1 MSRSAGAVLVLVFAV
16 LAAQPAAAEA
26 QTLRAFSTARQFHG
40 DTRLAVTI
48 DYAAGALTVTPGA
61 GRHLYRMQLAFDP
74 GRFQPLSEF
83 DASAAA
89 VRLGAEPLSGAVLR
103 VASPDARIQN
113 AVIELSPRVDLSVRL
128 SLGAVDGAVE
138 LGGLRITD
146 LHMTSGP
153 SRAALRF
160 SRPNAI
166 RCGTATIEAG
176 AAELLVVGLGNS
188 RCERIDVEGGIGKLT
203 LDFGG
208 EWREN
213 ADVSVRMTVGE
224 LVIRL
229 PRDIGVQLSL
239 DRFLAAFQP
248 AGLERRGTTFVS
260 PGYDAATR
268 QLDIALTTAV
278 GGVRIEWID

>member
-1 MSRSAGAVLVLVFAV
+1 MNRLAGGLAVMAA
-16 LAAQPAAAEA
+16 LAALPATARA
-26 QTLRAFSTARQFHG
+26 QSVRSFVTARQIHG
-40 DTRLAVTI
+40 ETRLGVTV
-48 DYAAGALTVTPGA
+48 DYAAGALTVTPGTGA
-61 GRHLYRMQLAFDP
+61 HLYRMQLAFDP
-74 GRFQPLSEF
+74 RRFQPLSAF
-83 DASAAA
+83 DASAGA
-89 VRLGAEPLSGAVLR
+89 VRLGAEPVSGAVFR
-103 VASPDARIQN
+103 VGAPDARAQN
-113 AVIELSPRVDLSVRL
+113 AVVELSPLVDVSLQL
-128 SLGAVDGAVE
+128 TLGAVDGAVE
-138 LGGLRITD
+138 LGGLRISE
-146 LHMTSGP
+146 LRMTSGA
-153 SRAALRF
+153 SRTTLRF

-176 AAELLVVGLGNS
+176 AAELSVVSLGNS
-188 RCERIDVEGGIGKLT
+188 RCERISVEGGIGKLT

-213 ADVSVRMTVGE
+213 ADVSVRMAVGE

-248 AGLERRGTTFVS
+248 AGLVRRGTAFVS
-260 PGYDAATR
+260 PGYDEAAR

>member
-1 MSRSAGAVLVLVFAV
+1 MNRFAGALVALAACAV
-16 LAAQPAAAEA
+16 LPMAAHA
-26 QTLRAFSTARQFHG
+26 QTLRTFSTARQAHG
-40 DTRLAVTI
+40 QTRLAATI

-61 GRHLYRMQLAFDP
+61 GTHLYRMQLAFDP
-74 GRFQPLSEF
+74 LRFQPLSRYESP
-83 DASAAA
+83 AST

-103 VASPDARIQN
+103 VASPDARVQN
-113 AVIELSPRVDLSVRL
+113 AVIELSPRVDLSLRL

-138 LGGLRITD
+138 LGGLRVTD

-153 SRAALRF
+153 SRATLRF
-160 SRPNAI
+160 SRPNAV

-176 AAELLVVGLGNS
+176 AAELAVIGLGNS
-188 RCERIDVEGGIGKLT
+188 RCQRIDVEGGIGRLT

-229 PRDIGVQLSL
+229 PRDVGIQLSL
-239 DRFLAAFQP
+239 DRFLAAFKP
-248 AGLERRGTTFVS
+248 AGLVQRGTTFVS
-260 PGYDAATR
+260 PGYDEATR
-268 QLDIALTTAV
+268 RLDIALTTAV